1 MERSHLAA
9 EQVQAGLDVIRAHF
23 DHVVLDL
30 KHDMD
35 PATIAALEASDTIL
49 FLTGLNVS
57 ALRSGA
63 AALAAFRH
71 LGLGLQKLKVVVMRE
86 GTGNDVTTKHAREAL
101 GLPIHWRTPSDY
113 PTVVASINGGTPV
126 VTASPRSKVARNLQE
141 LAEQLAR
148 GPRPAAESASSR
160 VASLARRLVGTTK
173 ATSGGR

>member
-1 MERSHLAA
+1 
-9 EQVQAGLDVIRAHF
+9 
-23 DHVVLDL
+23 
-30 KHDMD
+30 
-35 PATIAALEASDTIL
+35 
-49 FLTGLNVS
+49 
-57 ALRSGA
+57 
-63 AALAAFRH
+63 
-71 LGLGLQKLKVVVMRE
+71 MRE